1 MSQKIE
7 FELAAN
13 DTSAKAAWER
23 QQKAIN
29 AVIEKLGKL
38 EDASAKA
45 GKTQEGWVGKGVGK
59 LAGMAAGYLSVT
71 GAIGGVIAA
80 NKEMMDQA
88 DQAALKYDELFRK
101 VNVQANMLGVAGE
114 AGQKR
119 ILDTAIVNAATAEE
133 SAAIAKA
140 LAGSGFNAEQATG
153 SALDAVLK
161 AQAAMGQQ
169 GEGKGAVIAESVAK
183 YMNSLNIPMTGEN
196 MKSVMVAV
204 QQSAKAGF
212 GKFEDMAQLSGK
224 VGGFSGKADS
234 ADVLAAFNIGLLNS
248 ASADTASTG
257 LKIFGDRLMGAKG
270 DKEREGL
277 LKKAGIKPEDV
288 DFIGEKFDTVMER
301 VGKAVEAMPEAN
313 RAPWMQKMFGTE
325 TAGFAG
331 KLLENRGR
339 MDEFRA
345 VMGNEKGFA
354 ADVEEMT
361 SGKAAARRRL
371 GLMAERDAAEKDT
384 GAAEMLSA
392 ADIIAARK
400 GLSPAMRAYSRFK
413 ASTMQGLGFSPETA
427 IGSAY
432 GSTFGVKPDGGVGY
446 LPGVTT
452 DEIEKLLAENI
463 AAGAKPEEEP
473 KRMPIP
479 VPAEKKEPAK
489 ERPFSAA
496 FGDTSRSKEEPK
508 RERREVMPEKN
519 DFEAKL
525 PKTLGKSPSKSE
537 ADALAESRES
547 AAALREASAAM
558 REAAKSMAK
567 SAAKEPVKIVKP
579 DVPVRPVSTR
589 AGVSK

>member
-29 AVIEKLGKL
+29 GVIEKLGKL

-101 VNVQANMLGVAGE
+101 VNVQANTLGVAGE
-114 AGQKR
+114 AGKKR

-133 SAAIAKA
+133 STAIAKS

-277 LKKAGIKPEDV
+277 LTKAGIKPEDV

-345 VMGNEKGFA
+345 VMGDEAGFA
-354 ADVEEMT
+354 ADVSEMT
-361 SGKAAARRRL
+361 SGKAAQRRRQEL
-371 GLMAERDAAEKDT
+371 IDERDAAERDT
-384 GAAEMLSA
+384 GFEEELKSVRRADMKSGQSA
-392 ADIIAARK
+392 FSTDVATKAARWGRYLGLSDETALSLSFGGDPVNPTRPVGSTAK
-400 GLSPAMRAYSRFK
+400 GLADAEALKKSAEE
-413 ASTMQGLGFSPETA
+413 QTA
-427 IGSAY
+427 
-432 GSTFGVKPDGGVGY
+432 
-446 LPGVTT
+446 
-452 DEIEKLLAENI
+452 LLKDI
-463 AAGAKPEEEP
+463 AKSVAKP
-473 KRMPIP
+473 
-479 VPAEKKEPAK
+479 
-489 ERPFSAA
+489 
-496 FGDTSRSKEEPK
+496 
-508 RERREVMPEKN
+508 
-519 DFEAKL
+519 
-525 PKTLGKSPSKSE
+525 
-537 ADALAESRES
+537 
-547 AAALREASAAM
+547 
-558 REAAKSMAK
+558 
-567 SAAKEPVKIVKP
+567 PVKIVKP
-579 DVPVRPVSTR
+579 DVPVTPVSVK
-589 AGVSK
+589 AGR